1 MTEAEI
7 QHILKIAGT
16 RDFKNCTQDELIE
29 ILEKWDIRNFSKED
43 LILYLEEN
51 KGCEVVDKAEVKDI
65 IYSLLTDM
73 RVMMVG
79 NTVYFT
85 KRQLDEMIKAYTCEE
100 E

>member
-29 ILEKWDIRNFSKED
+29 ILEKWDIRNYSKDD

-51 KGCEVVDKAEVKDI
+51 ERCEVVDKTELRAI
-65 IYSLLTDM
+65 ILGMLREM
-73 RVMMVG
+73 RGMCVG

-85 KRQLDEMIKAYTCEE
+85 DRQLDTMIKVYAGEE